1 MSTHK
6 RKYRNGRVVWYY
18 EFSAAGS
25 SREKRERYTESGFLT
40 RKEATDAEA
49 ARRLQVQ
56 RNAEE
61 ARRADAPPPLTLGG
75 LLNEYFA
82 DQERKPEGMRISSKT
97 LERYRELA
105 AYLSPEITALPLNEV
120 TPPRLNRE
128 WTRLLE
134 NGGHHRKT
142 KEARSLSAK
151 TVRNIAGVVSSAFA
165 RAIFWQVA
173 TVNPVTLS
181 EPPVPQKRKGVALTP
196 AQQRLL
202 IDAASGCWCIRPF
215 LELDAATG
223 ARRGEVLALRWSDYM
238 DGAVF
243 ITRSLAQTKKG
254 LEFKS
259 TKTEAPRRVTLPDS
273 AITSLEAHRAQQQ
286 VFREQFGSD
295 YRTDLELIFA
305 NPDGTPLKPDS
316 ISASVSALFKR
327 LKIPKPKGA
336 ALHLLRHSHGSHLL
350 AQNEALTTVSE
361 RLGHSSP
368 RVTADVYSHAIT
380 GRDREAARKWEEFQ
394 RQSIEEQ
401 TTH

>member
-1 MSTHK
+1 MSVHK

-25 SREKRERYTESGFLT
+25 SRDNRERFTESGYAT
-40 RKEATDAEA
+40 KKEATDAEA
-49 ARRLQVQ
+49 VRRLQVQ
-56 RNAEE
+56 REAEE
-61 ARRADAPPPLTLGG
+61 AQKAATPPPLTLGG
-75 LLNEYFA
+75 LLGEYFA
-82 DQERKPEGMRISSKT
+82 DQERKPDGMRIASKT

-105 AYLSPEITALPLNEV
+105 AYLSSGLTALPLAEV
-120 TPPRLNRE
+120 TAPRLNRE

-134 NGGHHRKT
+134 SGGHHRKT
-142 KEARSLSAK
+142 KAPRPLSAK
-151 TVRNIAGVVSSAFA
+151 TVRNIAGVVSTAFA

-173 TVNPVTLS
+173 TTNPVTLS
-181 EPPVPQKRKGVALTP
+181 EPPIPQKRKGAALTP

-202 IDAASGCWCIRPF
+202 IEAASGCWCIRPF

-223 ARRGEVLALRWSDYM
+223 ARRGEVLALRWSDYL

-254 LEFKS
+254 LEFKG
-259 TKTEAPRRVTLPDS
+259 TKNEEPRQVALPDS
-273 AITSLEAHRAQQQ
+273 AIACLEAHRKAQQ
-286 VFREQFGSD
+286 VFRDQFGTD
-295 YRTDLELIFA
+295 YRADLDLIFA

-316 ISASVSALFKR
+316 ISASISALFKR
-327 LKIPKPKGA
+327 LKIAKPKGV

-361 RLGHSSP
+361 RLGHCSP
-368 RVTADVYSHAIT
+368 RVTADIYSHAIT

-394 RQSIEEQ
+394 RQAVAEHLKQ
-401 TTH
+401 

>member
-1 MSTHK
+1 MAVHK

-18 EFSAAGS
+18 EFSADGS
-25 SREKRERYTESGFLT
+25 SRTSRERFTESGFPT

-49 ARRLQVQ
+49 VRRLQVQ
-56 RNAEE
+56 RDAEE
-61 ARRADAPPPLTLGG
+61 AEKAAAPPPLTLAG
-75 LLNEYFA
+75 LLGEYFA
-82 DQERKPEGMRISSKT
+82 DQDRKPEGMRIASKT

-105 AYLSPEITALPLNEV
+105 AYLSPELTALPLTEI

-128 WTRLLE
+128 WSRLLQA
-134 NGGHHRKT
+134 GGHHRKT
-142 KEARSLSAK
+142 KEARPLSAK
-151 TVRNIAGVVSSAFA
+151 TVRNIAGVVSTAFK

-173 TVNPVTLS
+173 TLNPVTLS
-181 EPPVPQKRKGVALTP
+181 EPPVPQKRKGAALTP

-202 IDAASGCWCIRPF
+202 IEAASGCWCIRPF

-223 ARRGEVLALRWSDYM
+223 ARRGEVLALRWSDYIG
-238 DGAVF
+238 DAIV
-243 ITRSLAQTKKG
+243 ITRSLAQTKSG
-254 LEFKS
+254 LEFKG
-259 TKTEAPRRVTLPDS
+259 TKTDEPRRVTLPDS
-273 AITSLEAHRAQQQ
+273 AIASLDAHRKAQH
-286 VFREQFGSD
+286 VFREQFGSH
-295 YRTDLELIFA
+295 YRTDLNLIFA

-368 RVTADVYSHAIT
+368 RVTADIYSHAIT
-380 GRDREAARKWEEFQ
+380 GRDKEAARKWEEFQ
-394 RQSIEEQ
+394 RQSTERHPHQ
-401 TTH
+401 